1 MDILT
6 CSKMAIF
13 QVANLMK
20 NNHNMKIIFLIIF
33 LFNNDFHL
41 GKAEYYHYQM

>member
-20 NNHNMKIIFLIIF
+20 NNHNKKIIF